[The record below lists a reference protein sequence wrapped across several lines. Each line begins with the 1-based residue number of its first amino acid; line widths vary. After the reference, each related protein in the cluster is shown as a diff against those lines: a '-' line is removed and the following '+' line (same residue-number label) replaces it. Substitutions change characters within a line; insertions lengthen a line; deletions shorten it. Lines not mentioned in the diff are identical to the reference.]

1 MKIMEKVQPK
11 TRVADFTSMAGLK
24 MDICFWYMDPEVVD
38 HVLQILREGKF
49 ITEHELLRKRED
61 LQARLQED
69 PLPDLIIADYDLPAQ
84 LREEVEEEMEPYF
97 SRIPLIFLVG
107 GKNEREAAESLKRGA
122 WDYVLKDQ
130 LYKLVPSVYSS
141 QKFIRVARERQ
152 EAEQALS
159 ASRDRYMSIF
169 NSVNDAI
176 ILFDFETRKITEY
189 NPRFKQMF
197 GFTDENIR
205 ELDLKDY
212 SPADEGYTIEKARGY
227 LEEAAKGKTVTFEWR
242 NITASGRRFWTL
254 NSFSIIQIG
263 GKPHILL
270 VTRDIDDN
278 KKLDRSLLESQEH
291 FRALAEN
298 SPDVIMRFDR
308 EYRHVYVNSA
318 IEGQGLKTTDFMHK
332 NHREMGIFPEEKVV
346 MWEEALEKVFK
357 KGKSHNLVFDITLNG
372 KQTSYEWRLYPEI
385 GASGT
390 IQSVIG
396 VARDI
401 TEARESQDALE
412 QSEER
417 LNLALNAASLGL
429 WDWNLETNKVFFS
442 RIWMSM
448 LGYGPDELP
457 QDLETWNGLLHP
469 DDREQSVKAVQS
481 SIRER
486 KESFEIEFRLK
497 HKNGSYV
504 WVRSIGQAVQQD
516 EKGNTTRLTGIH
528 ENIDQRKREELVR
541 QVLFDI
547 SNAVGTTHSL
557 DELYYKIREYLGRV
571 LDTTNC
577 FLALYNEESDTLTL
591 PFMEDEKDSFTEFPA
606 RKTLT
611 SYVIR
616 TGEAQL
622 VDVKREKE
630 LTRKGEIEPVG
641 APCVS
646 WLGVPLKHEGKTIGV
661 FAVQSYSRE
670 VIYTTSDASLLEF
683 ASDQIAMAIDRQ
695 RHQDHLR
702 ATQDRQRR
710 VFESSPDPMLVVD
723 TRALIQDFNSAFL
736 EAFNVEKEVVY
747 GEKIFRFLNP
757 RHWRQAITDFNET
770 WEKGYLKNLEYQVVR
785 PDGITFDA
793 EVSSGAMYAR
803 DGKPDS
809 MVLIL
814 KNISERKE
822 AERKLLEAKYKAEES
837 DRLKTAFLSNMSHEI
852 RTPMNAIVGFSDLL
866 SDESIK
872 PEDRRDFIAQI
883 NQGADDLMRLI
894 DDIIDIAKIEAG
906 QVNVHISECLV
917 RDLFKEL
924 HLMFIQN
931 LKRLGKENVEIKVQ
945 WDWPSDELA
954 IYTDPFRLKQI
965 LVNLLSNAAKF
976 TEEGE
981 IALGIREDKEGILFY
996 VKDTGIGIRE
1006 EKQKVIFDRF
1016 MQGHETKTKLYGG
1029 TGLGL
1034 AISKNLTEILGGE
1047 IGVESTTGQG
1057 STFWFILPRNEV
1069 PLKHEAALRKPRSD
1083 VRSWEGKLILIAE
1096 DDHSNYYF
1104 LYEAIRDTGV
1114 KIIWAKDGEET
1125 LELFRENPGLDLVLM
1140 DIHMPLMN
1148 GYECTRVIKEERP
1161 ELPVIA
1167 QTAYAMSG
1175 EREVSRE
1182 AGCNDYLAKPIKVSE
1197 LLDTLAKHL

>member
-1 MKIMEKVQPK
+1 
-11 TRVADFTSMAGLK
+11 MAGLK
-24 MDICFWYMDPEVVD
+24 INICFWYMDPQVVD
-38 HVLQILREGKF
+38 QVLHILKKGKF
-49 ITEHELLRKRED
+49 VAKHIQLKKRD
-61 LQARLQED
+61 ALHARLQEN
-69 PLPDLIIADYDLPAQ
+69 PLPDLIISDYDLPEK
-84 LREEVEEEMEPYF
+84 LREEIEQEMEPYF
-97 SRIPLIFLVG
+97 SQIPLIFLVG
-107 GKNEREAAESLKRGA
+107 EKNEQEAAESLKRGA
-122 WDYVLKDQ
+122 WDYVVKDQ

-141 QKFIRVARERQ
+141 QKYIRVARERQ

-176 ILFDFETRKITEY
+176 ILFDFETKKITEY
-189 NPRFKQMF
+189 NPRFVRMF
-197 GFTDENIR
+197 EITDEAVR
-205 ELDLKDY
+205 EMDIQDF
-212 SPADEGYTIEKARGY
+212 SVREEGYTIDKARGY
-227 LEEAAKGKTVTFEWR
+227 IDEASRGQTVTFEWL
-242 NITASGRRFWTL
+242 NLTAKGRRFWTL
-254 NSFSIIQIG
+254 NSFSIIQVG
-263 GKPHILL
+263 GRPHILL
-270 VTRDIDDN
+270 VTRDIDDH
-278 KKLDRSLLESQEH
+278 KKLEQSLLESQEH

-308 EYRHVYVNSA
+308 AFRHVYVNSA
-318 IEGQGLKTTDFMHK
+318 IEGQTGLQLKDFINR

-346 MWEEALEKVFK
+346 MWEEALEKVFSS
-357 KGKSHNLVFDITLNG
+357 GKPHNLVFDINVNG
-372 KQTSYEWRLYPEI
+372 EQVTYEWRLYPEI
-385 GASGT
+385 GTQDA
-390 IQSVIG
+390 IESVIG

-401 TEARESQDALE
+401 TESRESQNALL

-417 LNLALNAASLGL
+417 LNLALNAANLGL
-429 WDWNLETNKVFFS
+429 WDWNLENERVYFS
-442 RIWMSM
+442 PIWMSM

-457 QDLETWNGLLHP
+457 QSFDTWRDLLHEE
-469 DDREQSVKAVQS
+469 DRERSFEVVQS
-481 SIRER
+481 SIKDRR
-486 KESFEIEFRLK
+486 ESFEIEFRLR

-504 WVRSIGQAVQQD
+504 WIRSIGQAVKQD

-541 QVLFDI
+541 QVLFDV
-547 SNAVGTTHSL
+547 SNAVGTTRSL
-557 DELYYKIREYLGRV
+557 DELYYRIREYLGMV

-622 VDVKREKE
+622 VDKEREKQ
-630 LTRKGEIEPVG
+630 LTRAGEIEPVG

-670 VIYTTSDASLLEF
+670 VVYTASDAELLEF

-695 RHQDHLR
+695 RKQDHLR

-723 TRALIQDFNSAFL
+723 TRALIQDFNTAFL
-736 EAFNVEKEVVY
+736 EAFNVDRKVVY
-747 GEKIFRFLNP
+747 GEKIFRFLN
-757 RHWRQAITDFNET
+757 RKHWRQAISDFNET
-770 WEKGYLKNLEYQVVR
+770 WEQGYLKNLEYQVVR
-785 PDGITFDA
+785 PDGVTFDA
-793 EVSSGAMYAR
+793 EVSSGAMYNS
-803 DGKPDS
+803 DGIPDS

-814 KNISERKE
+814 KNISERKD

-866 SDESIK
+866 SDETIK

-906 QVNVHISECLV
+906 QVNVHIAECLI

-931 LKRLGKENVEIKVQ
+931 LKRLGKEQVEVRLE
-945 WDWPSDELA
+945 WEWPANELA

-965 LVNLLSNAAKF
+965 LINLLSNAAKF

-981 IALGIREDKEGILFY
+981 IVLGIKEDRQGIMFY

-1047 IGVESTTGQG
+1047 IGVDSSSGEG
-1057 STFWFILPRNEV
+1057 STFWFVLPRNEV
-1069 PLKHEAALRKPRSD
+1069 PLKHEAALRRPRSD
-1083 VRSWEGKLILIAE
+1083 VRSWQGKEILIAE

-1104 LYEAIRDTGV
+1104 LYEAIKDTGV
-1114 KIIWAKDGEET
+1114 KVIWAKDGEET
-1125 LELFRENPGLDLVLM
+1125 LELFRENPRLDLVLM

-1148 GYECTRVIKEERP
+1148 GYECTRIIKEERP

-1175 EREVSRE
+1175 EREVSKE
-1182 AGCNDYLAKPIKVSE
+1182 AGCNDYLSKPIKVSE
-1197 LLDTLAKHL
+1197 LLDALARHL